1 MDENKKKV
9 VENDINIEN
18 QENNTNTENT
28 EINRLPKRPNKA
40 FFISIGVICGLL
52 LCAIYM
58 IIRLPDEIPTT
69 LANTRIERFKG
80 KDYYIY
86 TYNGV
91 YSGEHQNVTYLLDA
105 ENKNANEHLKE
116 VMTYDQYVEF
126 CTERNIDI
134 KYTDTNKNYIVLS
147 YTSYSHCYGRLAD
160 VENLG
165 KVIAL
170 YVWDQ
175 IKGVPSP
182 SIVHGYAIIIPTD
195 ASTQTI
201 VNVVP
206 MYIEQ
211 EFEKITNAIEF
222 PNILNQGDMMVK
234 KPVIYL
240 YPTKDTKVD
249 VKLVN
254 KELLTC
260 TYPKYTNGWSVL
272 AKPNGDLTYIET
284 GRSLYSLYYEADSLI
299 DFKVTDE
306 GFVIKG
312 EDSATFLEEKLEILG
327 LNAHETEEFIIYW
340 LPKLEANEYNYI
352 RFATKEEIDANMPLE
367 VTPNPDSVIRVLMT
381 FKGLNSPI
389 SVKEQVLET
398 PKRDGFV
405 LVEWGGTEIK

>member
-1 MDENKKKV
+1 MEENKKKV
-9 VENDINIEN
+9 VENDINIEK
-18 QENNTNTENT
+18 QENPINTENT
-28 EINRLPKRPNKA
+28 EKNRLPKRQNKA

-86 TYNGV
+86 TYNCV

-105 ENKNANEHLKE
+105 ENRNAYINYNE

-134 KYTDTNKNYIVLS
+134 KYTDKNKNYIVLS

-175 IKGVPSP
+175 IKGVPSL
-182 SIVHGYAIIIPTD
+182 SVVNGYAIIIPTD

-201 VNVVP
+201 INVVP
-206 MYIEQ
+206 MYIEE
-211 EFEKITNAIEF
+211 EFKEITSITNSLFTREEPLSA
-222 PNILNQGDMMVK
+222 
-234 KPVIYL
+234 KPIIYL

-284 GRSLYSLYYEADSLI
+284 GRSLYSLYYESRNI
-299 DFKVTDE
+299 VDFKVTDE
-306 GFVIKG
+306 GFIVKG
-312 EDSATFLEEKLEILG
+312 EDSAKFLEEKLEILG
-327 LNAHETEEFIIYW
+327 LNEHEAEEFIIYW
-340 LPKLEANEYNYI
+340 LPILEANEYNYI
-352 RFATKEEIDANMPLE
+352 RFATKEEIDSNMPLE
-367 VTPNPDSVIRVLMT
+367 VSPNPDSIISVLMT
-381 FKGLNSPI
+381 YKGLKSPI

-398 PKRDGFV
+398 PNRDGFV
-405 LVEWGGTEIK
+405 LVEWGGTEI

>member
-1 MDENKKKV
+1 MEK
-9 VENDINIEN
+9 
-18 QENNTNTENT
+18 QENPINTENT
-28 EINRLPKRPNKA
+28 EKNRPPKRQNKA
-40 FFISIGVICGLL
+40 FFISLGVICGLL

-58 IIRLPDEIPTT
+58 IIRMPDEIPTT
-69 LANTRIERFKG
+69 LSNTRIERFKG

-86 TYNGV
+86 TYQGV
-91 YSGEHQNVTYLLDA
+91 YNGEHQHVTYSLTPDD
-105 ENKNANEHLKE
+105 KNANVHLKE

-126 CTERNIDI
+126 CMERNIDI
-134 KYTDTNKNYIVLS
+134 KYTDQNKNYIVLS

-160 VENLG
+160 VEKLG

-201 VNVVP
+201 INVVP
-206 MYIEQ
+206 MYIEE
-211 EFEKITNAIEF
+211 EFEKITSAIEF

-254 KELLTC
+254 DNLLTC
-260 TYPKYTNGWSVL
+260 TYPKYQDKWSVL
-272 AKPNGDLTYIET
+272 AKPNGDLMYLET

-299 DFKVTDE
+299 NFTVTDE
-306 GFVIKG
+306 GFVVKG
-312 EDSATFLEEKLEILG
+312 KDSATFLEDKLEILG
-327 LNAHETEEFIIYW
+327 LNEHEAEEFIIYW
-340 LPKLEANEYNYI
+340 LPILEANEYNYI
-352 RFATKEEIDANMPLE
+352 RFATKEEIDFNMPLE
-367 VTPNPDSVIRVLMT
+367 INPNPDSVIRVLMT
-381 FKGLNSPI
+381 YKGLKSPI
-389 SVKEQVLET
+389 NVKEQVLET
-398 PKRDGFV
+398 PNRDGFV